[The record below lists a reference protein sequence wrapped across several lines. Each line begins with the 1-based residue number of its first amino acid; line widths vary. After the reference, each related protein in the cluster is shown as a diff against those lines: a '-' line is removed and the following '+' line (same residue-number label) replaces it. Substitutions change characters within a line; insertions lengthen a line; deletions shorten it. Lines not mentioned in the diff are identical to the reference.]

1 MQNVF
6 LCTFH
11 VLHAMHGD
19 VPGRRNPRICGQS
32 TLLATPSITMRCI
45 YILYWS
51 IMLYYIHIYIYIYI
65 LYVYILLSL
74 FIYYL
79 LLLLVVLL
87 LYIYYVLCIYI
98 YILCFVYIYIFKL
111 YGIIFCIYFCW
122 GYTRSPG
129 CVFGP
134 GSLPVC
140 YWHILH
146 DFAGVGVVCGGVSW
160 GGVGDVIMFACICA
174 ATWCYVKDGVGSVE
188 MGGAKTFACMRTRTW
203 CYVRCGGGA
212 EAEMKAWRWWS
223 PCKSQEAAV
232 KEAMENTLWCS
243 FWNIWGPQPKAPF
256 LRLKQG
262 RITRW

>member
-32 TLLATPSITMRCI
+32 TLLATPSITMRCM

-51 IMLYYIHIYIYIYI
+51 IMLYYMHIYI
-65 LYVYILLSL
+65 YILLSL

-79 LLLLVVLL
+79 LLLLFFLLFLLLLL
-87 LYIYYVLCIYI
+87 LYIYIYYVLYIYNVLYIYI
-98 YILCFVYIYIFKL
+98 YSNCTESYSVYTFAEATL
-111 YGIIFCIYFCW
+111 
-122 GYTRSPG
+122 RSPG